1 MVVCLTANNIG
12 YQYRCKI
19 TDSAGNVV
27 YSEPGT
33 ICVAQITWDYTYNI
47 HGVCDVIPYVIWGN
61 SPDDSTTII
70 DRILMGMG

>member
-33 ICVAQITWDYTYNI
+33 ICVAQITWDYTCNADGI
-47 HGVCDVIPYVIWGN
+47 QIMVIY
-61 SPDDSTTII
+61 DE
-70 DRILMGMG
+70 